1 MANQYSY
8 FTPEFMQDKK
18 LSDLKTNKEFL
29 QDGITFLK
37 SGRKGYTD
45 EDIKGMSAD
54 DVVSEVLEHFRY
66 QTTNEVTVAKD
77 IYFMNDDSVDVK
89 QRESFGRLMFA
100 FDNAKGEGLFDR
112 GGEKIGD
119 YFMGTVSAPST
130 YASAVAGVGSA
141 GTGAA
146 AIQATKAGSLAA
158 LRTAG
163 KKIIKRSLV
172 AGMADGAVG
181 AAFEYGNQKIRE
193 SAAEDMDM
201 DYEVD
206 KGAVALSGALG
217 FAVGAGT
224 YGAGAAL
231 QHRGA
236 KKLAETIDQ
245 GRVAN
250 ADRVKEAAAIAS
262 QKVKDA
268 VKDPAKKAKMEAATK
283 TVLQAIDPN
292 LVREGNLV
300 KRYLLS
306 NDLPEGVTGG
316 LSQETIQRLS
326 AASYELAERIGADIS
341 KPNVRITEVLAENI
355 GKNKEAFLDVAKEYG
370 LTPRQ
375 LSAAYAA
382 EVSQAAKIL
391 ATQSAISK
399 TAKRSQLE
407 ALSKKVDDLFEA
419 GMAPAKAED
428 LTEIAK
434 ATKDTQSVIWKNF
447 KDVEN
452 ARRMFMTSQPATTMR
467 NNIFSVAMT
476 GIDIVDQLNQ
486 SVLNTVTKGRK
497 SGGATFRGS
506 LDNLKY
512 LTKDNYVAD
521 ALVTMLQSEAPEKF
535 QKVFFDAALVE
546 SHVVKDSLLS
556 KAGAAANTL
565 NTMSDFLVKRAII
578 AGNIDRQLKEK
589 AVNLLGDNH
598 DTIKTIYKDSLKVDG
613 GLNNKGF
620 IDSLTSKYGKEKA
633 ESFISTLKGTDFLGF
648 DVNHMFR
655 KGTVSQLPDDVLND
669 ALDESLAFTFQRR
682 FGGKDASGMNR
693 AAADTIKF
701 IHNYGL
707 TTVIPFP
714 RYLASQAKF
723 ISDYTGLTI
732 LRRGITDATTEE
744 SAKAMTGA
752 LMFGGLYMTQKENIA
767 KGLEWFEIEGEDG
780 KPYDGQSAFGPMAA
794 HVYLANLLARVTEG
808 QPVKPTA
815 EISKDLT
822 KILGGTE
829 FRPGTGFIDN
839 AVRGFEAGSWEP
851 FLNQVGDYFG
861 SFTYPAA
868 VVKDFYGQFNPL
880 SSYLPET
887 RDASVSTVELFG
899 YDIPM
904 SSIQR
909 VTRHLPDFDSDKIS
923 KQLEDSLGISIA
935 PDTLAKFLEFANTS
949 TRTYYQTQYT
959 KFADGTNMRQD
970 AIRFDIFGDGPIKMQ
985 DPMLKQITGFVGRP
999 RKNALQREMSRLQID
1014 PFKLYNPYREQN
1026 QALELFT
1033 QQKLQG
1039 NLAAFAEVFMQSPN
1053 YTSAAN
1059 DADKRTRLGEFLK
1072 GQIRAARDD
1081 AKDTL
1086 ERMATMPEATRDYES
1101 YIRGEFNAM
1110 SKQQSTNAELAWE
1123 QIGGKYGYEGMNI
1136 NEVFDAVDSSTD
1148 LEPKE
1153 KEIYKTN
1160 IRKLYI
1166 DLGKNYGSFV
1176 RDITQ

>member
-1 MANQYSY
+1 MADQYSY

-18 LSDLKTNKEFL
+18 LSDLRTNKQFL
-29 QDGITFLK
+29 QDGVNFLK

-66 QTTNEVTVAKD
+66 QSTNEVTVAKD
-77 IYFMNDDSVDVK
+77 IYFMNDDSVDIK

-100 FDNAKGEGLFDR
+100 FDNAKGEGLWDR

-119 YFMGTVSAPST
+119 YLGGVFTAPST

-141 GTGAA
+141 GTGTA
-146 AIQATKAGSLAA
+146 AIQASKAASLAA

-181 AAFEYGNQKIRE
+181 AAFEYGNQKVRE
-193 SAAEDMDM
+193 SAAEDLDM
-201 DYEVD
+201 KYEVD

-250 ADRVKEAAAIAS
+250 ADRVKEAAAIAA
-262 QKVKDA
+262 QKVRDA
-268 VKDPAKKAKMEAATK
+268 AKDPAKKAKMEAATK

-341 KPNVRITEVLAENI
+341 KPDVRITEVLAENI
-355 GKNKEAFLDVAKEYG
+355 GKNKEIFTDVAKQYG

-399 TAKRSQLE
+399 TARRSQLE

-447 KDVEN
+447 KEIEN

-486 SVLNTVTKGRK
+486 SVLDTITRGRK

-512 LTKDNYVAD
+512 LTRDNYVAD

-565 NTMSDFLVKRAII
+565 NTMSDFVVKRAII
-578 AGNIDRQLKEK
+578 AGNIDRKLKQMGNEE
-589 AVNLLGDNH
+589 LG
-598 DTIKTIYKDSLKVDG
+598 
-613 GLNNKGF
+613 
-620 IDSLTSKYGKEKA
+620 TSVMDM
-633 ESFISTLKGTDFLGF
+633 L
-648 DVNHMFR
+648 R

-669 ALDESLAFTFQRR
+669 AIDESLAFTFQRR

-732 LRRGITDATTEE
+732 LRRGITGATTEE

-767 KGLEWFEIEGEDG
+767 KGLEWFEIEGDDG
-780 KPYDGQSAFGPMAA
+780 KTYDGQSAFGPMAA
-794 HVYLANLLARVTEG
+794 HVYLANLFARVTEG

-868 VVKDFYGQFNPL
+868 VVKDFYGQFDPR

-887 RDASVSTVELFG
+887 RDASVSTVEMFG
-899 YDIPM
+899 YDIPV

-935 PDTLAKFLEFANTS
+935 PDTLAKFLEFANSS

-959 KFADGTNMRQD
+959 KDADGNNMRQD

-985 DPMLKQITGFVGRP
+985 DPIVKQITGFVGRP
-999 RKNALQREMSRLQID
+999 PKNALQREMSRLQID

-1033 QQKLQG
+1033 QQKLKG
-1039 NLAAFAEVFMQSPN
+1039 NLAAYAEMFMQSPN

-1086 ERMATMPEATRDYES
+1086 ERMATMPEAARDYES

-1123 QIGGKYGYEGMNI
+1123 QIGGKYGYAGMNI

>member
-1 MANQYSY
+1 MADQYSY

-18 LSDLKTNKEFL
+18 LSDLRTNKQFL
-29 QDGITFLK
+29 QDGVNFLK

-66 QTTNEVTVAKD
+66 QTTNELTVAKD

-119 YFMGTVSAPST
+119 YLGGVFTAPST

-141 GTGAA
+141 GTGTA
-146 AIQATKAGSLAA
+146 AIQASKAASLAA

-181 AAFEYGNQKIRE
+181 AAFEYGNQKVRE
-193 SAAEDMDM
+193 SAAEDLDM
-201 DYEVD
+201 KYEVD

-250 ADRVKEAAAIAS
+250 ADRVKEAAAIAK
-262 QKVKDA
+262 QKVRDA
-268 VKDPAKKAKMEAATK
+268 AKDPAKKAKMEAATK

-355 GKNKEAFLDVAKEYG
+355 GKNKEVFTDVAKEYG

-382 EVSQAAKIL
+382 EVSQAARIL

-399 TAKRSQLE
+399 TARRSQLE

-447 KDVEN
+447 KEIEN

-486 SVLNTVTKGRK
+486 SVLDTITKGRK

-565 NTMSDFLVKRAII
+565 NTMSDFVVKRAII
-578 AGNIDRQLKEK
+578 AGNIDRKLKQMGNEE
-589 AVNLLGDNH
+589 LG
-598 DTIKTIYKDSLKVDG
+598 
-613 GLNNKGF
+613 
-620 IDSLTSKYGKEKA
+620 TSVMDM
-633 ESFISTLKGTDFLGF
+633 L
-648 DVNHMFR
+648 R

-669 ALDESLAFTFQRR
+669 AIDESLAFTFQRR

-707 TTVIPFP
+707 TTIIPFP

-732 LRRGITDATTEE
+732 LRRGITGATTEE

-767 KGLEWFEIEGEDG
+767 KGLEWFEVEGEDG

-923 KQLEDSLGISIA
+923 KQLEDSLGITVA

-1039 NLAAFAEVFMQSPN
+1039 NLAAYAEMFMQSPN

-1086 ERMATMPEATRDYES
+1086 ERMSTMPEAARDYES

>member
-66 QTTNEVTVAKD
+66 QITNEMTVAKD

-119 YFMGTVSAPST
+119 YLGGTLSAPST

-163 KKIIKRSLV
+163 KKIIKRSLM

-181 AAFEYGNQKIRE
+181 AAFEYGNQKVRE
-193 SAAEDMDM
+193 SAAEDLDM
-201 DYEVD
+201 KYEVD

-250 ADRVKEAAAIAS
+250 ADRVKEAAAIAA
-262 QKVKDA
+262 QKVRDA
-268 VKDPAKKAKMEAATK
+268 AKDPAKKAKMEAATK

-375 LSAAYAA
+375 LSSAYAA

-399 TAKRSQLE
+399 TARRSQLE

-434 ATKDTQSVIWKNF
+434 ATKDTQSVIWKTF

-512 LTKDNYVAD
+512 LTRDNYVAD

-565 NTMSDFLVKRAII
+565 NTMSDFVVKRAII
-578 AGNIDRQLKEK
+578 AGNIDRKLKQMGNEE
-589 AVNLLGDNH
+589 LG
-598 DTIKTIYKDSLKVDG
+598 
-613 GLNNKGF
+613 
-620 IDSLTSKYGKEKA
+620 TSVMDM
-633 ESFISTLKGTDFLGF
+633 L
-648 DVNHMFR
+648 R

-701 IHNYGL
+701 IHNYGF
-707 TTVIPFP
+707 TTIIPFP

-732 LRRGITDATTEE
+732 LRRGITGATTEE

-767 KGLEWFEIEGEDG
+767 KGLEWFEIEGDDG
-780 KPYDGQSAFGPMAA
+780 KTYDGQSAFGPMAA
-794 HVYLANLLARVTEG
+794 HVYLANLFARVTEG

-868 VVKDFYGQFNPL
+868 VVKDFYGQFDPR

-887 RDASVSTVELFG
+887 RDASVSTVEMFG
-899 YDIPM
+899 YDIPV

-935 PDTLAKFLEFANTS
+935 SDTLAKFLEFANSS

-959 KFADGTNMRQD
+959 KDADGNNMRQD

-985 DPMLKQITGFVGRP
+985 DPIVKQITGFVGRP
-999 RKNALQREMSRLQID
+999 PKNALQREMSRLQID

-1123 QIGGKYGYEGMNI
+1123 QIGGKYGYAGMNI
-1136 NEVFDAVDSSTD
+1136 NEVFDEVDSSTD

>member
-1 MANQYSY
+1 MADQYSY

-18 LSDLKTNKEFL
+18 LSDLRTNKQFL
-29 QDGITFLK
+29 QDGVNFLK

-66 QTTNEVTVAKD
+66 QSTNEVTVAKD
-77 IYFMNDDSVDVK
+77 IYFMNDDSVDIK

-100 FDNAKGEGLFDR
+100 FDNAKGEGLWDR

-119 YFMGTVSAPST
+119 YLGGVFTAPST

-146 AIQATKAGSLAA
+146 AIQASKAASLAA

-181 AAFEYGNQKIRE
+181 AAFEYGNQKVRE
-193 SAAEDMDM
+193 SAAEDLDM

-250 ADRVKEAAAIAS
+250 ADRVKEAAAIAA
-262 QKVKDA
+262 QKVRDA
-268 VKDPAKKAKMEAATK
+268 AKDPAKKAKMEAATK
-283 TVLQAIDPN
+283 TVLQAIDPS
-292 LVREGNLV
+292 LVSEGNLV

-341 KPNVRITEVLAENI
+341 KPDVRITEVLAENI
-355 GKNKEAFLDVAKEYG
+355 GKNKEIFTDVAKQYG

-399 TAKRSQLE
+399 TARRSQLE

-428 LTEIAK
+428 LQVIADANRK
-434 ATKDTQSVIWKNF
+434 AVPLAWKNF
-447 KDVEN
+447 KEIEN

-486 SVLNTVTKGRK
+486 SVLNTITKGRK
-497 SGGATFRGS
+497 EGRATLRGS

-512 LTKDNYVAD
+512 LTRDNYVAD

-565 NTMSDFLVKRAII
+565 NTMSDFVVKRAII
-578 AGNIDRQLKEK
+578 AGNIDRQLKQMGNEE
-589 AVNLLGDNH
+589 LG
-598 DTIKTIYKDSLKVDG
+598 
-613 GLNNKGF
+613 
-620 IDSLTSKYGKEKA
+620 TSVMDM
-633 ESFISTLKGTDFLGF
+633 L
-648 DVNHMFR
+648 R
-655 KGTVSQLPDDVLND
+655 KGTVTQLPDDVLNN
-669 ALDESLAFTFQRR
+669 AIDESLAFTFQRR

-693 AAADTIKF
+693 AAAETIQF
-701 IHNYGL
+701 IHNYGF
-707 TTVIPFP
+707 TTIIPFP

-723 ISDYTGLTI
+723 VSDYTGLT
-732 LRRGITDATTEE
+732 LARRISVGQAPVTDEVAR
-744 SAKAMTGA
+744 AMTGGMMA
-752 LMFGGLYMTQKENIA
+752 YGIWNVRKEYAA
-767 KGLEWFEIEGEDG
+767 KGYEWGEVEGDDG
-780 KPYDGQSAFGPMAA
+780 KPYDGQSAFGPLAPVVYAMD
-794 HVYLANLLARVTEG
+794 YLARYTEG
-808 QPVKPTA
+808 LPMKEEGTFLRELAV
-815 EISKDLT
+815 IMGS
-822 KILGGTE
+822 TE
-829 FRPGTGFIDN
+829 FRPGTGIMDAIDK
-839 AVRGFEAGSWEP
+839 AVKADSIEP
-851 FLNQVGDYFG
+851 LIEEVGNYAS

-868 VVKDFYGQFNPL
+868 VVKDFYGQFDPR

-887 RDASVSTVELFG
+887 RDASISTFDLYG
-899 YDIPM
+899 YDFNM
-904 SSIQR
+904 SLYQR
-909 VTRHLPDFDSDKIS
+909 ITRHLPDFDSAKIS
-923 KQLEDSLGISIA
+923 NQLEESLGISIA
-935 PDTLAKFLEFANTS
+935 PDTLAKTLEFANTS

-959 KFADGTNMRQD
+959 KDADGNNMRQD

-985 DPMLKQITGFVGRP
+985 DPIVKQITGFVGRP
-999 RKNALQREMSRLQID
+999 PKNALQREMSRLQID

-1033 QQKLQG
+1033 QQKMQG
-1039 NLAAFAEVFMQSPN
+1039 NLAARVEKLMEQDQYKNATDEQKRVLLVGKEGVIPRLITMYRKDAE
-1053 YTSAAN
+1053 N
-1059 DADKRTRLGEFLK
+1059 DLK
-1072 GQIRAARDD
+1072 KMAR
-1081 AKDTL
+1081 
-1086 ERMATMPEATRDYES
+1086 MPEAQQDYMS
-1101 YIRGEFNAM
+1101 YIRGEFNALGGK
-1110 SKQQSTNAELAWE
+1110 SKQQADVMWE
-1123 QIGGKYGYEGMNI
+1123 IAAPKYGYEGMSI
-1136 NEVFDAVDSSTD
+1136 KEALDSVDTNTD
-1148 LEPKE
+1148 FTTEE
-1153 KEIYKTN
+1153 KDIYKTN
-1160 IRKLYI
+1160 LRKRYI
-1166 DLGKNYGSFV
+1166 DLSK
-1176 RDITQ
+1176 

>member
-66 QTTNEVTVAKD
+66 QSTNEVTVAKD
-77 IYFMNDDSVDVK
+77 IYFMNDDSVDIK

-119 YFMGTVSAPST
+119 YLGGTLSAPST
-130 YASAVAGVGSA
+130 YASAVAGIGSA

-163 KKIIKRSLV
+163 KKIIKRSLM

-181 AAFEYGNQKIRE
+181 AAFEYGNQKVRE
-193 SAAEDMDM
+193 SAAEDLDM
-201 DYEVD
+201 KYEVD

-250 ADRVKEAAAIAS
+250 ADRVKEAAAIAA
-262 QKVKDA
+262 QKVRDA
-268 VKDPAKKAKMEAATK
+268 AKDPAKKAKMEAATK

-355 GKNKEAFLDVAKEYG
+355 GKNKEVFTDVAKQYG

-399 TAKRSQLE
+399 TARRSQLE

-434 ATKDTQSVIWKNF
+434 ATKNTQSVIWKSF
-447 KDVEN
+447 KDLEN

-497 SGGATFRGS
+497 SGSATFRGS

-512 LTKDNYVAD
+512 LTRDNYVAD
-521 ALVTMLQSEAPEKF
+521 ALVTMLQSESPEKF

-565 NTMSDFLVKRAII
+565 NTMSDFVVKRAII
-578 AGNIDRQLKEK
+578 AGNIDRKLKQMGNEE
-589 AVNLLGDNH
+589 LG
-598 DTIKTIYKDSLKVDG
+598 
-613 GLNNKGF
+613 
-620 IDSLTSKYGKEKA
+620 TSVMDM
-633 ESFISTLKGTDFLGF
+633 L
-648 DVNHMFR
+648 R

-707 TTVIPFP
+707 TTIIPFP

-732 LRRGITDATTEE
+732 LRRGITGATTEE

-767 KGLEWFEIEGEDG
+767 KGLEWFEIEGDDG
-780 KPYDGQSAFGPMAA
+780 KTYDGQSAFGPMAA
-794 HVYLANLLARVTEG
+794 QVYLANLFARVTEG

-868 VVKDFYGQFNPL
+868 VVKDFYGQFDPR

-887 RDASVSTVELFG
+887 RDASVSTVEMFG
-899 YDIPM
+899 YDIPV

-935 PDTLAKFLEFANTS
+935 PDTLAKFLEFANSS

-959 KFADGTNMRQD
+959 KDADGNNMRQD

-985 DPMLKQITGFVGRP
+985 DPIVKQITGFVGRP
-999 RKNALQREMSRLQID
+999 PKNALQREMSRLQID

-1039 NLAAFAEVFMQSPN
+1039 NLAAFAEVFMQSSN

-1086 ERMATMPEATRDYES
+1086 ERMATMPEASRDYES

-1123 QIGGKYGYEGMNI
+1123 QIGGKYGYAGMNI
-1136 NEVFDAVDSSTD
+1136 NEVFDEVDSSTD

>member
-77 IYFMNDDSVDVK
+77 IYFMNDDSVDIK

-119 YFMGTVSAPST
+119 YLGGTLSAPST
-130 YASAVAGVGSA
+130 YASAVAGIGSA

-163 KKIIKRSLV
+163 KKIIKRSLM
-172 AGMADGAVG
+172 AGMADGAIG
-181 AAFEYGNQKIRE
+181 AAFEYGNQKVRE
-193 SAAEDMDM
+193 SAAEDLDM
-201 DYEVD
+201 KYEVD

-236 KKLAETIDQ
+236 KKLAETIDK

-250 ADRVKEAAAIAS
+250 ADRVKEAAAIAA
-262 QKVKDA
+262 QKVRDA
-268 VKDPAKKAKMEAATK
+268 AKDPAKKAKMEAATK

-355 GKNKEAFLDVAKEYG
+355 GKNKEVFTDVAKQYG

-399 TAKRSQLE
+399 TARRSQLE

-447 KDVEN
+447 KEIEN

-512 LTKDNYVAD
+512 LTRDNYVAD
-521 ALVTMLQSEAPEKF
+521 ALVTILQSQAPEKF

-565 NTMSDFLVKRAII
+565 NTMSDFVVKRAII
-578 AGNIDRQLKEK
+578 TGNIDRKLKQMGNEE
-589 AVNLLGDNH
+589 LG
-598 DTIKTIYKDSLKVDG
+598 
-613 GLNNKGF
+613 
-620 IDSLTSKYGKEKA
+620 TSVMDM
-633 ESFISTLKGTDFLGF
+633 L
-648 DVNHMFR
+648 R
-655 KGTVSQLPDDVLND
+655 KGTVSQLPDDVLNN

-707 TTVIPFP
+707 TTIIPFP

-732 LRRGITDATTEE
+732 LRRGITGATTEE

-767 KGLEWFEIEGEDG
+767 KGLEWFEIEGDDG
-780 KPYDGQSAFGPMAA
+780 KTYDGQSAFGPMAA

-868 VVKDFYGQFNPL
+868 VVKDFYGQFDPR

-887 RDASVSTVELFG
+887 RDASVSTVEMFG
-899 YDIPM
+899 YDIPV

-935 PDTLAKFLEFANTS
+935 PDTLANFLEFANSS

-959 KFADGTNMRQD
+959 KDADGNNMRQD

-985 DPMLKQITGFVGRP
+985 DPIVKQITGFVGRP
-999 RKNALQREMSRLQID
+999 PKNALQREMSRLQID

-1039 NLAAFAEVFMQSPN
+1039 NLAAFAEAFMQSPN
-1053 YTSAAN
+1053 YTSATN

-1086 ERMATMPEATRDYES
+1086 ERMATMPEASRDYES

-1123 QIGGKYGYEGMNI
+1123 QIGGKYGYAGMNI

>member
-1 MANQYSY
+1 MADQYSY

-18 LSDLKTNKEFL
+18 LSDLRTNKQFL
-29 QDGITFLK
+29 QDGINFLK

-77 IYFMNDDSVDVK
+77 IYFMNDDTVDVK

-112 GGEKIGD
+112 GAEKIGD
-119 YFMGTVSAPST
+119 YLFGTLSAPST

-163 KKIIKRSLV
+163 KHILKRSLV

-181 AAFEYGNQKIRE
+181 AAFEYGNQKVRE
-193 SAAEDMDM
+193 SAAEDLDM
-201 DYEVD
+201 KYEVD

-250 ADRVKEAAAIAS
+250 ADRVKEAAAIAK
-262 QKVKDA
+262 QKVRDA
-268 VKDPAKKAKMEAATK
+268 AKDPAKKAKMEAATK

-355 GKNKEAFLDVAKEYG
+355 GKNKEVFTDVAKQYG

-382 EVSQAAKIL
+382 EVSQAARIL

-399 TAKRSQLE
+399 TARRSQLE

-447 KDVEN
+447 KEIEN

-476 GIDIVDQLNQ
+476 GIDFVDQLNQ
-486 SVLNTVTKGRK
+486 SVLDTITRGRK

-565 NTMSDFLVKRAII
+565 NTMSDFVVKRAII
-578 AGNIDRQLKEK
+578 AGNIDRQLKQMGNEE
-589 AVNLLGDNH
+589 LG
-598 DTIKTIYKDSLKVDG
+598 
-613 GLNNKGF
+613 
-620 IDSLTSKYGKEKA
+620 TSVMDM
-633 ESFISTLKGTDFLGF
+633 L
-648 DVNHMFR
+648 R

-669 ALDESLAFTFQRR
+669 AIDESLAFTFQRR

-701 IHNYGL
+701 IHNYGF
-707 TTVIPFP
+707 TTIIPFP

-732 LRRGITDATTEE
+732 LRRGITGATTEE

-767 KGLEWFEIEGEDG
+767 KGLEWFEIEGDDG
-780 KPYDGQSAFGPMAA
+780 KTYDGQSAFGPMAA
-794 HVYLANLLARVTEG
+794 HVYLANLFARVTEG

-868 VVKDFYGQFNPL
+868 VVKDFYGQFDPR

-887 RDASVSTVELFG
+887 RDASVSTVEMFG
-899 YDIPM
+899 YDIPV

-935 PDTLAKFLEFANTS
+935 PDTLANFLEFANTS

-959 KFADGTNMRQD
+959 KDADGNNMRQD

-985 DPMLKQITGFVGRP
+985 DPIVKQITGFVGRP
-999 RKNALQREMSRLQID
+999 PKNALQREMSRLQID

-1039 NLAAFAEVFMQSPN
+1039 NLAAYAEMFMQSPN

-1086 ERMATMPEATRDYES
+1086 ERMATMPEAARDYES

-1123 QIGGKYGYEGMNI
+1123 QIGGKYGYAGMNI

>member
-1 MANQYSY
+1 MADQYSY

-18 LSDLKTNKEFL
+18 LSDLRTNKQFL
-29 QDGITFLK
+29 QDGVNFLK

-66 QTTNEVTVAKD
+66 QTTNELTVAKD
-77 IYFMNDDSVDVK
+77 IYFMNDDSVDIK

-100 FDNAKGEGLFDR
+100 FDNAKGEGLWDR

-119 YFMGTVSAPST
+119 YLGGVFTAPST

-141 GTGAA
+141 GTGTA
-146 AIQATKAGSLAA
+146 AIQASKAASLAA

-181 AAFEYGNQKIRE
+181 AAFEYGNQKVRE
-193 SAAEDMDM
+193 SAAEDLDM
-201 DYEVD
+201 KYEVD

-250 ADRVKEAAAIAS
+250 ADRVKEAAAIAK
-262 QKVKDA
+262 QKVRDA
-268 VKDPAKKAKMEAATK
+268 AKDPAKKAKMEAATK

-355 GKNKEAFLDVAKEYG
+355 GKNKEVFTDVAKEYG

-382 EVSQAAKIL
+382 EVSQAARIL

-399 TAKRSQLE
+399 TARRSQLE

-447 KDVEN
+447 KEIEN

-486 SVLNTVTKGRK
+486 SVLDTITKGRK

-565 NTMSDFLVKRAII
+565 NTMSDFVVKRAII
-578 AGNIDRQLKEK
+578 TGNIDRQLKQMGNEE
-589 AVNLLGDNH
+589 LG
-598 DTIKTIYKDSLKVDG
+598 
-613 GLNNKGF
+613 
-620 IDSLTSKYGKEKA
+620 TSVMDM
-633 ESFISTLKGTDFLGF
+633 L
-648 DVNHMFR
+648 R

-669 ALDESLAFTFQRR
+669 AIDESLAFTFQRR

-732 LRRGITDATTEE
+732 LRRGITGATTEE

-767 KGLEWFEIEGEDG
+767 KGLEWFEVEGEDG

-923 KQLEDSLGISIA
+923 KQLEDSLGITVA

-1014 PFKLYNPYREQN
+1014 PFKLYNPYREKN

-1039 NLAAFAEVFMQSPN
+1039 NLAAYAEMFMQSPN

-1086 ERMATMPEATRDYES
+1086 ERMSTMPEAAHDYES

-1110 SKQQSTNAELAWE
+1110 SKQQSTNAELAWQ
-1123 QIGGKYGYEGMNI
+1123 QIGGKYGYEGMDI

>member
-77 IYFMNDDSVDVK
+77 IYFMNDDSVDIK

-119 YFMGTVSAPST
+119 YLGGTLSAPST
-130 YASAVAGVGSA
+130 YASAVAGIGSA

-163 KKIIKRSLV
+163 KKIIKRSLM
-172 AGMADGAVG
+172 AGMADGAIG
-181 AAFEYGNQKIRE
+181 AAFEYGNQKVRE
-193 SAAEDMDM
+193 SAAEDLDM
-201 DYEVD
+201 KYEVD

-236 KKLAETIDQ
+236 KKLAETIDK

-250 ADRVKEAAAIAS
+250 ADRVKEAAAIAA
-262 QKVKDA
+262 QKVRDA
-268 VKDPAKKAKMEAATK
+268 AKDPAKKAKMEAATK

-355 GKNKEAFLDVAKEYG
+355 GKNKEVFTDVAKQYG

-399 TAKRSQLE
+399 TARRSQLE

-447 KDVEN
+447 KEIEN

-512 LTKDNYVAD
+512 LTRDNYVAD
-521 ALVTMLQSEAPEKF
+521 ALVTILQSQAPEKF

-565 NTMSDFLVKRAII
+565 NTMSDFVVKRAII
-578 AGNIDRQLKEK
+578 TGNIDRKLKQMGNEE
-589 AVNLLGDNH
+589 LG
-598 DTIKTIYKDSLKVDG
+598 
-613 GLNNKGF
+613 
-620 IDSLTSKYGKEKA
+620 TSVMDM
-633 ESFISTLKGTDFLGF
+633 L
-648 DVNHMFR
+648 R
-655 KGTVSQLPDDVLND
+655 KGTVSQLPDDVLNN

-707 TTVIPFP
+707 TTIIPFP

-732 LRRGITDATTEE
+732 LRRGITGATTEE

-767 KGLEWFEIEGEDG
+767 KGLEWFEIEGDDG
-780 KPYDGQSAFGPMAA
+780 KTYDGQSAFGPMAA

-868 VVKDFYGQFNPL
+868 VVKDFYGQFDPR

-887 RDASVSTVELFG
+887 RDASVSTVEMFG
-899 YDIPM
+899 YDIPV

-935 PDTLAKFLEFANTS
+935 PDTLANFLEFANSS

-959 KFADGTNMRQD
+959 KDADGNNMRQD

-985 DPMLKQITGFVGRP
+985 DPIVKQITGFVGRP
-999 RKNALQREMSRLQID
+999 PKNALQREMSRLQID

-1039 NLAAFAEVFMQSPN
+1039 NLAAFAEAFMQSPN
-1053 YTSAAN
+1053 YTSATN

-1086 ERMATMPEATRDYES
+1086 ERMATMPEASRDYES

-1123 QIGGKYGYEGMNI
+1123 QIGGKYGYAGMNI
-1136 NEVFDAVDSSTD
+1136 NEVFDEVDSSTD

>member
-77 IYFMNDDSVDVK
+77 IYFMNDDSVDIK

-119 YFMGTVSAPST
+119 YLGGTLSAPST
-130 YASAVAGVGSA
+130 YASAVAGIGSA

-163 KKIIKRSLV
+163 KKIIKRSLM
-172 AGMADGAVG
+172 AGMADGAIG
-181 AAFEYGNQKIRE
+181 AAFEYGNQKVRE
-193 SAAEDMDM
+193 SAAEDLDM
-201 DYEVD
+201 KYEVD

-236 KKLAETIDQ
+236 KKLAETIDK

-250 ADRVKEAAAIAS
+250 ADRVKEAAAIAA
-262 QKVKDA
+262 QKVRDA
-268 VKDPAKKAKMEAATK
+268 AKDPAKKAKMEAATK

-355 GKNKEAFLDVAKEYG
+355 GKNKEVFTDVAKQYG

-399 TAKRSQLE
+399 TARRSQLE

-447 KDVEN
+447 KEIEN

-497 SGGATFRGS
+497 SGMATFNGS

-512 LTKDNYVAD
+512 LTRDNYVAD

-546 SHVVKDSLLS
+546 SHVVKDSVLS
-556 KAGAAANTL
+556 KLGAAANTL
-565 NTMSDFLVKRAII
+565 NTMSDFVVKRAII
-578 AGNIDRQLKEK
+578 AGNIDRKLKQMGNEE
-589 AVNLLGDNH
+589 LG
-598 DTIKTIYKDSLKVDG
+598 
-613 GLNNKGF
+613 
-620 IDSLTSKYGKEKA
+620 TSVMDM
-633 ESFISTLKGTDFLGF
+633 L
-648 DVNHMFR
+648 R

-707 TTVIPFP
+707 TTIIPFP

-732 LRRGITDATTEE
+732 LRRGITGATTEE

-767 KGLEWFEIEGEDG
+767 KGLEWFEIEGDDG
-780 KPYDGQSAFGPMAA
+780 KTYDGQSAFGPMAA

-868 VVKDFYGQFNPL
+868 VVKDFYGQFDPR

-887 RDASVSTVELFG
+887 RDASVSTVEMFG
-899 YDIPM
+899 YDIPV

-935 PDTLAKFLEFANTS
+935 PDTLANFLEFANSS

-959 KFADGTNMRQD
+959 KDADGNNMRQD

-985 DPMLKQITGFVGRP
+985 DPIVKQITGFVGRP
-999 RKNALQREMSRLQID
+999 PKNALQREMSRLQID

-1039 NLAAFAEVFMQSPN
+1039 NLAAFAEVFMQSSN

-1086 ERMATMPEATRDYES
+1086 ERMATMPEASRDYES

-1123 QIGGKYGYEGMNI
+1123 QIGGKYGYAGMNI
-1136 NEVFDAVDSSTD
+1136 NEVFDEVDSSTD

>member
-1 MANQYSY
+1 M
-8 FTPEFMQDKK
+8 
-18 LSDLKTNKEFL
+18 
-29 QDGITFLK
+29 
-37 SGRKGYTD
+37 
-45 EDIKGMSAD
+45 
-54 DVVSEVLEHFRY
+54 
-66 QTTNEVTVAKD
+66 
-77 IYFMNDDSVDVK
+77 
-89 QRESFGRLMFA
+89 
-100 FDNAKGEGLFDR
+100 
-112 GGEKIGD
+112 
-119 YFMGTVSAPST
+119 
-130 YASAVAGVGSA
+130 
-141 GTGAA
+141 
-146 AIQATKAGSLAA
+146 
-158 LRTAG
+158 
-163 KKIIKRSLV
+163 

-181 AAFEYGNQKIRE
+181 AAFEYGNQKVRE
-193 SAAEDMDM
+193 SAAEDLDM
-201 DYEVD
+201 KYEVD

-250 ADRVKEAAAIAS
+250 ADRVKEAAAIAA
-262 QKVKDA
+262 QKVRDA
-268 VKDPAKKAKMEAATK
+268 AKDPAKKAKLEAATK

-316 LSQETIQRLS
+316 FSQETIQRLS

-355 GKNKEAFLDVAKEYG
+355 GKNKEVFTDVAKEYG

-399 TAKRSQLE
+399 SARRSQLE

-434 ATKDTQSVIWKNF
+434 ATKNTQSVIWKSF
-447 KDVEN
+447 KDLEN

-512 LTKDNYVAD
+512 LTRDNYVAD

-546 SHVVKDSLLS
+546 SHVVKDSVLS
-556 KAGAAANTL
+556 KVGAAANTL
-565 NTMSDFLVKRAII
+565 NTMSDFVVKRAII
-578 AGNIDRQLKEK
+578 AGNIDRKLKQMGNEE
-589 AVNLLGDNH
+589 LG
-598 DTIKTIYKDSLKVDG
+598 
-613 GLNNKGF
+613 
-620 IDSLTSKYGKEKA
+620 TSVMDM
-633 ESFISTLKGTDFLGF
+633 L
-648 DVNHMFR
+648 R
-655 KGTVSQLPDDVLND
+655 KGTVSQLPDDILND

-682 FGGKDASGMNR
+682 FGGKDASGMNK
-693 AAADTIKF
+693 AAADTIKY

-707 TTVIPFP
+707 TTIIPFP

-732 LRRGITDATTEE
+732 LRRGITGATTEE
-744 SAKAMTGA
+744 SAKFMTGA
-752 LMFGGLYMTQKENIA
+752 LVFGGLYMTQKENVA
-767 KGLEWFEIEGEDG
+767 KGLEWFEIEGDDG
-780 KPYDGQSAFGPMAA
+780 KTYDGQSAFGPLAA
-794 HVYLANLLARVTEG
+794 QVYIANLFARVTEG
-808 QPVKPTA
+808 QPIKSGT
-815 EISKDLT
+815 EIGKDLT

-839 AVRGFEAGSWEP
+839 ALRAAESGNIEP
-851 FLNQVGDYFG
+851 VLNQAFDYLG

-868 VVKDFYGQFNPL
+868 VVKDFYGQFDPR

-887 RDASVSTVELFG
+887 RDASVSIVELFG

-904 SSIQR
+904 SAIQR
-909 VTRHLPDFDSDKIS
+909 FTRHLPDFDSDKIS

-935 PDTLAKFLEFANTS
+935 PDTLAKFLEFANSS

-959 KFADGTNMRQD
+959 KDADGNNMRQD

-985 DPMLKQITGFVGRP
+985 DPIVKQITGFVGRP
-999 RKNALQREMSRLQID
+999 PKNALQREMSRLQID
-1014 PFKLYNPYREQN
+1014 PFKLYNPYREKN

-1033 QQKLQG
+1033 QQKMQG

-1053 YTSAAN
+1053 YTSASN
-1059 DADKRTRLGEFLK
+1059 DADKRTRLTEFLK
-1072 GQIRAARDD
+1072 GQIRTARED

-1086 ERMATMPEATRDYES
+1086 VRMATIPEASRDYES

-1123 QIGGKYGYEGMNI
+1123 QIGGKYGYAGMNI

-1176 RDITQ
+1176 KDITQ

>member
-77 IYFMNDDSVDVK
+77 IYFMNDDSVDIK

-163 KKIIKRSLV
+163 KKIIKRSLM
-172 AGMADGAVG
+172 AGMADGAIG
-181 AAFEYGNQKIRE
+181 AAFEYGNQKVRE
-193 SAAEDMDM
+193 SAAEDLDM
-201 DYEVD
+201 NYEVD

-250 ADRVKEAAAIAS
+250 ADRVKEAAAIAA
-262 QKVKDA
+262 QKVRDA
-268 VKDPAKKAKMEAATK
+268 AKDPAKKAKLEAATK
-283 TVLQAIDPN
+283 TVLQAIDEN

-316 LSQETIQRLS
+316 FSQETIQRLS
-326 AASYELAERIGADIS
+326 VASYELAERIGADIS

-355 GKNKEAFLDVAKEYG
+355 GKNKEAFIDVAKEYG

-399 TAKRSQLE
+399 TARRSQLE

-434 ATKDTQSVIWKNF
+434 ATKNTQSVIWKSF
-447 KDVEN
+447 KDLEN

-512 LTKDNYVAD
+512 LTRDNYVAD

-546 SHVVKDSLLS
+546 SHVVKDSVLS
-556 KAGAAANTL
+556 KLGAAANTL
-565 NTMSDFLVKRAII
+565 NTMSDFVVKRAII
-578 AGNIDRQLKEK
+578 AGNIDRKLKQMGNEE
-589 AVNLLGDNH
+589 LG
-598 DTIKTIYKDSLKVDG
+598 
-613 GLNNKGF
+613 
-620 IDSLTSKYGKEKA
+620 TSVMDM
-633 ESFISTLKGTDFLGF
+633 L
-648 DVNHMFR
+648 R

-669 ALDESLAFTFQRR
+669 AIDESLAFTFQRR
-682 FGGKDASGMNR
+682 FGGKDASGMNK
-693 AAADTIKF
+693 AAADTIKY

-707 TTVIPFP
+707 TTIVPFP

-723 ISDYTGLTI
+723 VSDYTGLTI
-732 LRRGITDATTEE
+732 LRRGITGATTEE
-744 SAKAMTGA
+744 SAKFMTGG
-752 LMFGGLYMTQKENIA
+752 LMFGGLYVTQKENIA
-767 KGLEWFEIEGEDG
+767 KGLEWFEIEGDDG
-780 KPYDGQSAFGPMAA
+780 KTYDGQSAFGPMAA
-794 HVYLANLLARVTEG
+794 HVYLANLFARVTEG

-861 SFTYPAA
+861 SFTYPTA
-868 VVKDFYGQFNPL
+868 VVKDFYGQFDPR

-887 RDASVSTVELFG
+887 RGATVGGDVPEGSHLYNIIDAVTPFDFPL
-899 YDIPM
+899 
-904 SSIQR
+904 SSFQR

-935 PDTLAKFLEFANTS
+935 PDTLANFLEFANSS

-959 KFADGTNMRQD
+959 KDADGNNMRQD

-985 DPMLKQITGFVGRP
+985 DPIVKQITGFVGRP
-999 RKNALQREMSRLQID
+999 PKNELQREMSRLQID

-1086 ERMATMPEATRDYES
+1086 ERMATMPEASRDYES

-1123 QIGGKYGYEGMNI
+1123 QIGGKYGYDGMNI

>member
-1 MANQYSY
+1 MADQYSY

-18 LSDLKTNKEFL
+18 LSDLRTNKQFL
-29 QDGITFLK
+29 QDGVNFLK

-66 QTTNEVTVAKD
+66 QSTNEVTVAKD
-77 IYFMNDDSVDVK
+77 IYFMNDDSVDIK

-100 FDNAKGEGLFDR
+100 FDNAKGEGLWDR

-119 YFMGTVSAPST
+119 YLGGVFTAPST

-146 AIQATKAGSLAA
+146 AIQASKAASLAA

-181 AAFEYGNQKIRE
+181 AAFEYGNQKVRE
-193 SAAEDMDM
+193 SAAEDLDM

-250 ADRVKEAAAIAS
+250 ADRVKEAAAIAA
-262 QKVKDA
+262 QKVRDA
-268 VKDPAKKAKMEAATK
+268 AKDPAKKAKMEAATK
-283 TVLQAIDPN
+283 TVLQAIDPS
-292 LVREGNLV
+292 LVSEGNLV

-341 KPNVRITEVLAENI
+341 KPDVRITEVLAENI
-355 GKNKEAFLDVAKEYG
+355 GKNKEIFTDVAKQYG

-399 TAKRSQLE
+399 TARRSQLE

-447 KDVEN
+447 KEIEN

-486 SVLNTVTKGRK
+486 SVLNTITKGRK

-512 LTKDNYVAD
+512 LTRDNYVAD

-565 NTMSDFLVKRAII
+565 NTMSDFVVKRAII
-578 AGNIDRQLKEK
+578 AGNIDRQLKQMGNEE
-589 AVNLLGDNH
+589 LG
-598 DTIKTIYKDSLKVDG
+598 
-613 GLNNKGF
+613 
-620 IDSLTSKYGKEKA
+620 TSVMDM
-633 ESFISTLKGTDFLGF
+633 L
-648 DVNHMFR
+648 R
-655 KGTVSQLPDDVLND
+655 KGTVSQLPDDVLNN
-669 ALDESLAFTFQRR
+669 AIDESLAFTFQRR

-693 AAADTIKF
+693 AAAETIQF
-701 IHNYGL
+701 IHNYGF
-707 TTVIPFP
+707 TTIIPFP

-732 LRRGITDATTEE
+732 LRRGITGATTEE

-767 KGLEWFEIEGEDG
+767 KGLEWFEIEGDDG
-780 KPYDGQSAFGPMAA
+780 KTYDGQSAFGPMAA
-794 HVYLANLLARVTEG
+794 HVYLANLFARVTEG

-868 VVKDFYGQFNPL
+868 VVKDFYGQFDPR

-887 RDASVSTVELFG
+887 RDASVSTVEMFG
-899 YDIPM
+899 YDIPV

-959 KFADGTNMRQD
+959 KDADGNNMRQD

-985 DPMLKQITGFVGRP
+985 DPIVKQITGFVGRP
-999 RKNALQREMSRLQID
+999 PKNALQREMSRLQID

-1033 QQKLQG
+1033 QQKMQG
-1039 NLAAFAEVFMQSPN
+1039 NLAMYAEMFMQSPN

-1072 GQIRAARDD
+1072 GQIRAARED

-1086 ERMATMPEATRDYES
+1086 VRMASLPEGSRDYES

-1110 SKQQSTNAELAWE
+1110 SKQQRTNAELAWS
-1123 QIGGKYGYEGMNI
+1123 QVSGNYGYEGMSI
-1136 NEVFDAVDSSTD
+1136 DQVFDLVDSRTD
-1148 LEPKE
+1148 INAKE

-1160 IRKLYI
+1160 VRERYI
-1166 DLGKNYGSFV
+1166 ELGKNYGSFV

>member
-1 MANQYSY
+1 MADQYSY

-18 LSDLKTNKEFL
+18 LSDLRTNKQFL
-29 QDGITFLK
+29 QDGVNFLK

-66 QTTNEVTVAKD
+66 QSTNELTVAKD

-119 YFMGTVSAPST
+119 YLGGVFTAPST

-146 AIQATKAGSLAA
+146 AIQASKAASLAA

-181 AAFEYGNQKIRE
+181 AAFEYGNQKVRE
-193 SAAEDMDM
+193 SAAEDLDM
-201 DYEVD
+201 KYEVD

-250 ADRVKEAAAIAS
+250 ADRVKEAAAIAK
-262 QKVKDA
+262 QKVRDA
-268 VKDPAKKAKMEAATK
+268 AKDPAKKAKMEAATK

-355 GKNKEAFLDVAKEYG
+355 GKNKEIFTDVAKQYG

-399 TAKRSQLE
+399 TARRSQLE

-447 KDVEN
+447 KEIEN

-486 SVLNTVTKGRK
+486 SVLDTITRGRK

-512 LTKDNYVAD
+512 LTRDNYVAD

-565 NTMSDFLVKRAII
+565 NTMSDFVVKRAII
-578 AGNIDRQLKEK
+578 AGNIDRKLKQMGNEE
-589 AVNLLGDNH
+589 LG
-598 DTIKTIYKDSLKVDG
+598 
-613 GLNNKGF
+613 
-620 IDSLTSKYGKEKA
+620 TSVMDM
-633 ESFISTLKGTDFLGF
+633 L
-648 DVNHMFR
+648 R

-669 ALDESLAFTFQRR
+669 AIDESLAFTFQRR

-723 ISDYTGLTI
+723 ISDYTGLTV
-732 LRRGITDATTEE
+732 LRRGITGATTEE

-767 KGLEWFEIEGEDG
+767 KGLEWFEIEGDDG
-780 KPYDGQSAFGPMAA
+780 KTYDGQSAFGPMAA
-794 HVYLANLLARVTEG
+794 HVYLANLFARVTEG

-868 VVKDFYGQFNPL
+868 VVKDFYGQFDPR

-887 RDASVSTVELFG
+887 RDASVSTVEMFG
-899 YDIPM
+899 YDIPV

-923 KQLEDSLGISIA
+923 KQLEYSLGISIA
-935 PDTLAKFLEFANTS
+935 PDTLANFLEFANTS

-959 KFADGTNMRQD
+959 KDADGNNMRQD

-985 DPMLKQITGFVGRP
+985 DPIVKQITGFVGRP
-999 RKNALQREMSRLQID
+999 PKNALQREMSRLQID

-1039 NLAAFAEVFMQSPN
+1039 NLAAYAEMFMQSPN

-1086 ERMATMPEATRDYES
+1086 ERMATMPEAARDYES

-1110 SKQQSTNAELAWE
+1110 SKQQSTNAELAWS
-1123 QIGGKYGYEGMNI
+1123 QIGGKYGYEGMDI

>member
-1 MANQYSY
+1 MADQYSY

-18 LSDLKTNKEFL
+18 LSDLKTNKAFL

-77 IYFMNDDSVDVK
+77 IYFMNDDSVDIK

-112 GGEKIGD
+112 GAEKIGD
-119 YFMGTVSAPST
+119 YLGGTLSAPST

-163 KKIIKRSLV
+163 KHIIKRSLV

-250 ADRVKEAAAIAS
+250 ADRVKEAQAIAA
-262 QKVKDA
+262 QKVRDA
-268 VKDPAKKAKMEAATK
+268 AKDPAKKAKMEAATK

-399 TAKRSQLE
+399 TARRSQLE

-434 ATKDTQSVIWKNF
+434 ATKDTQGVIWKTF

-512 LTKDNYVAD
+512 LTRDNYVAD

-546 SHVVKDSLLS
+546 SHVVKDSVLS
-556 KAGAAANTL
+556 KLGAAANTL
-565 NTMSDFLVKRAII
+565 NTMSDFVVKRAII
-578 AGNIDRQLKEK
+578 AGNIDRQLKQMGNEE
-589 AVNLLGDNH
+589 LG
-598 DTIKTIYKDSLKVDG
+598 
-613 GLNNKGF
+613 
-620 IDSLTSKYGKEKA
+620 TSVMDM
-633 ESFISTLKGTDFLGF
+633 L
-648 DVNHMFR
+648 R

-701 IHNYGL
+701 IHNYGF
-707 TTVIPFP
+707 TTLIPFP

-732 LRRGITDATTEE
+732 LRRGITGATTEE

-780 KPYDGQSAFGPMAA
+780 KTYDGQSAFGPMAA
-794 HVYLANLLARVTEG
+794 QVYLANLFARVTEG

-829 FRPGTGFIDN
+829 FRPGTGLVEN
-839 AVRGFEAGSWEP
+839 ALRGFEAGSWEP

-868 VVKDFYGQFNPL
+868 VVKDFYGQFDPR

-887 RDASVSTVELFG
+887 RDASVSTVEMFG
-899 YDIPM
+899 YDIPV

-909 VTRHLPDFDSDKIS
+909 ITRHLPDFDSDKIS

-959 KFADGTNMRQD
+959 KDADGNNMRQD

-985 DPMLKQITGFVGRP
+985 DHRFCR
-999 RKNALQREMSRLQID
+999 
-1014 PFKLYNPYREQN
+1014 
-1026 QALELFT
+1026 
-1033 QQKLQG
+1033 
-1039 NLAAFAEVFMQSPN
+1039 
-1053 YTSAAN
+1053 
-1059 DADKRTRLGEFLK
+1059 
-1072 GQIRAARDD
+1072 
-1081 AKDTL
+1081 
-1086 ERMATMPEATRDYES
+1086 
-1101 YIRGEFNAM
+1101 
-1110 SKQQSTNAELAWE
+1110 
-1123 QIGGKYGYEGMNI
+1123 
-1136 NEVFDAVDSSTD
+1136 
-1148 LEPKE
+1148 
-1153 KEIYKTN
+1153 
-1160 IRKLYI
+1160 
-1166 DLGKNYGSFV
+1166 
-1176 RDITQ
+1176 

>member
-1 MANQYSY
+1 
-8 FTPEFMQDKK
+8 
-18 LSDLKTNKEFL
+18 
-29 QDGITFLK
+29 
-37 SGRKGYTD
+37 
-45 EDIKGMSAD
+45 
-54 DVVSEVLEHFRY
+54 
-66 QTTNEVTVAKD
+66 
-77 IYFMNDDSVDVK
+77 
-89 QRESFGRLMFA
+89 
-100 FDNAKGEGLFDR
+100 
-112 GGEKIGD
+112 
-119 YFMGTVSAPST
+119 
-130 YASAVAGVGSA
+130 
-141 GTGAA
+141 
-146 AIQATKAGSLAA
+146 
-158 LRTAG
+158 
-163 KKIIKRSLV
+163 
-172 AGMADGAVG
+172 MADGAVG
-181 AAFEYGNQKIRE
+181 AAFEYGNQKVRE
-193 SAAEDMDM
+193 SAAEDLDM

-250 ADRVKEAAAIAS
+250 ADRVKEASAIAK
-262 QKVKDA
+262 QKVRDA
-268 VKDPAKKAKMEAATK
+268 AKDPAKKAKMEAATK

-355 GKNKEAFLDVAKEYG
+355 GKNKEVFTDVAKQYG

-399 TAKRSQLE
+399 TARRSQLE

-447 KDVEN
+447 KEIEN

-486 SVLNTVTKGRK
+486 SVLDTITRGRK

-512 LTKDNYVAD
+512 LTRDNYVAD

-565 NTMSDFLVKRAII
+565 NTMSDFVVKRAII
-578 AGNIDRQLKEK
+578 AGNIDRKLKQMGNEE
-589 AVNLLGDNH
+589 LG
-598 DTIKTIYKDSLKVDG
+598 
-613 GLNNKGF
+613 
-620 IDSLTSKYGKEKA
+620 TSVMDM
-633 ESFISTLKGTDFLGF
+633 L
-648 DVNHMFR
+648 R

-669 ALDESLAFTFQRR
+669 AIDESLAFTFQRR

-732 LRRGITDATTEE
+732 LRRGITGATTEE

-767 KGLEWFEIEGEDG
+767 KGLEWFEIEGDDG
-780 KPYDGQSAFGPMAA
+780 KTYDGQSAFGPMAA
-794 HVYLANLLARVTEG
+794 HVYLANLFARVTEG

-868 VVKDFYGQFNPL
+868 VVKDFYGQFDPR

-887 RDASVSTVELFG
+887 RDASVSTVEMFG
-899 YDIPM
+899 YDIPV

-923 KQLEDSLGISIA
+923 KQLEDSLGISVA

-959 KFADGTNMRQD
+959 KDADGNNMRQD

-985 DPMLKQITGFVGRP
+985 DPIVKQITGFVGRP
-999 RKNALQREMSRLQID
+999 PKNALQREMSRLQID

-1039 NLAAFAEVFMQSPN
+1039 NLAMYAEMFMQSPN

-1086 ERMATMPEATRDYES
+1086 ERMATMPEAARDYES

-1123 QIGGKYGYEGMNI
+1123 QIGGKYGYAGMNI

>member
-1 MANQYSY
+1 MADQYSY

-18 LSDLKTNKEFL
+18 LSDLRTNKQFL
-29 QDGITFLK
+29 QDGVNFLK

-66 QTTNEVTVAKD
+66 QTTNELTVAKD
-77 IYFMNDDSVDVK
+77 IYFMNDDSVDIK

-100 FDNAKGEGLFDR
+100 FDNAKGEGLWDR

-119 YFMGTVSAPST
+119 YLGGVFTAPST

-141 GTGAA
+141 GTGTA
-146 AIQATKAGSLAA
+146 AIQASKAASLAA

-181 AAFEYGNQKIRE
+181 AAFEYGNQKVRE
-193 SAAEDMDM
+193 SAAEDLDM
-201 DYEVD
+201 KYEVD

-250 ADRVKEAAAIAS
+250 ADRVKEAAAIAK
-262 QKVKDA
+262 QKVRDA
-268 VKDPAKKAKMEAATK
+268 AKDPAKKAKMEAATK

-355 GKNKEAFLDVAKEYG
+355 GKNKEVFTDVAKEYG

-382 EVSQAAKIL
+382 EVSQAARIL

-399 TAKRSQLE
+399 TARRSQLE

-447 KDVEN
+447 KEIEN

-486 SVLNTVTKGRK
+486 SVLDTITKGRK

-565 NTMSDFLVKRAII
+565 NTMSDFVVKRAII
-578 AGNIDRQLKEK
+578 TGNIDRQLKQMGNEE
-589 AVNLLGDNH
+589 LG
-598 DTIKTIYKDSLKVDG
+598 
-613 GLNNKGF
+613 
-620 IDSLTSKYGKEKA
+620 TSVMDM
-633 ESFISTLKGTDFLGF
+633 L
-648 DVNHMFR
+648 R

-669 ALDESLAFTFQRR
+669 AIDESLAFTFQRR

-732 LRRGITDATTEE
+732 LRRGITGATTEE

-767 KGLEWFEIEGEDG
+767 KGLEWFEVEGEDG

-887 RDASVSTVELFG
+887 RDASVSTVEMFG
-899 YDIPM
+899 YDIPV

-923 KQLEDSLGISIA
+923 KQLEDSLGITVA

-1014 PFKLYNPYREQN
+1014 PFKLYNPYREKN

-1039 NLAAFAEVFMQSPN
+1039 NLAAYAEMFMQSPN

-1086 ERMATMPEATRDYES
+1086 ERMSTMPEAARDYES

>member
-1 MANQYSY
+1 MADQYSY

-18 LSDLKTNKEFL
+18 LSDLRTNKQFL
-29 QDGITFLK
+29 QDGVNFLK

-66 QTTNEVTVAKD
+66 QTTNELTVAKD

-119 YFMGTVSAPST
+119 YLGGVFTAPST

-141 GTGAA
+141 GTGTA
-146 AIQATKAGSLAA
+146 AIQASKAASLAA

-181 AAFEYGNQKIRE
+181 AAFEYGNQKVRE
-193 SAAEDMDM
+193 SAAEDLDM
-201 DYEVD
+201 KYEVD

-250 ADRVKEAAAIAS
+250 ADRVKEAAAIAK
-262 QKVKDA
+262 QKVRDA
-268 VKDPAKKAKMEAATK
+268 AKDPAKKAKMEAATK

-355 GKNKEAFLDVAKEYG
+355 GKNKEVFTDVAKQYG

-382 EVSQAAKIL
+382 EVSQAARIL

-399 TAKRSQLE
+399 TARRSQLE

-447 KDVEN
+447 KEIEN

-486 SVLNTVTKGRK
+486 SVLDTITRGRK

-512 LTKDNYVAD
+512 LTRDNYVAD

-565 NTMSDFLVKRAII
+565 NTMSDFVVKRAII
-578 AGNIDRQLKEK
+578 AGNIDRKLKQMGNEE
-589 AVNLLGDNH
+589 LG
-598 DTIKTIYKDSLKVDG
+598 
-613 GLNNKGF
+613 
-620 IDSLTSKYGKEKA
+620 TSVMDM
-633 ESFISTLKGTDFLGF
+633 L
-648 DVNHMFR
+648 R

-669 ALDESLAFTFQRR
+669 AIDESLAFTFQRR

-707 TTVIPFP
+707 TTIIPFP

-732 LRRGITDATTEE
+732 LRRGITGATTEE

-767 KGLEWFEIEGEDG
+767 KGLEWFEIEGDDG
-780 KPYDGQSAFGPMAA
+780 KTYDGQSAFGPMAA
-794 HVYLANLLARVTEG
+794 HVYLANLFARVTEG

-868 VVKDFYGQFNPL
+868 VVKDFYGQFDPR

-887 RDASVSTVELFG
+887 RDASVSTVEMFG
-899 YDIPM
+899 YDIPV

-959 KFADGTNMRQD
+959 KDADGNNMRQD

-985 DPMLKQITGFVGRP
+985 DPIVKQITGFVGRP
-999 RKNALQREMSRLQID
+999 PKNALQREMSRLQID

-1039 NLAAFAEVFMQSPN
+1039 NLAAYAEMFMQSPN

-1086 ERMATMPEATRDYES
+1086 ERMATMPEAARDYES

-1110 SKQQSTNAELAWE
+1110 SKQQSTNAELAWS
-1123 QIGGKYGYEGMNI
+1123 QIGGKYGYEGMDI

>member
-1 MANQYSY
+1 MADQYSY

-18 LSDLKTNKEFL
+18 LSDLKTNKAFL

-66 QTTNEVTVAKD
+66 QTTNEMTVAKD

-112 GGEKIGD
+112 GAEKIGD
-119 YFMGTVSAPST
+119 YLGGTLSAPST
-130 YASAVAGVGSA
+130 YASAIAGIGSA

-163 KKIIKRSLV
+163 KHIIKRSLV

-236 KKLAETIDQ
+236 KKLAETVDQ

-250 ADRVKEAAAIAS
+250 ADRVKEAQAIAK

-268 VKDPAKKAKMEAATK
+268 AKDPAKAAKMEAATK
-283 TVLQAIDPN
+283 TVLQAIDEK
-292 LVREGNLV
+292 LVSEGNLV

-355 GKNKEAFLDVAKEYG
+355 GKNKEVFTDVAKQYG

-399 TAKRSQLE
+399 TARRSQLE

-447 KDVEN
+447 KEIEN

-486 SVLNTVTKGRK
+486 SVLDTVTKGRK

-512 LTKDNYVAD
+512 LTRDNYVAD

-578 AGNIDRQLKEK
+578 AGNIDRQLKQMGNEE
-589 AVNLLGDNH
+589 LG
-598 DTIKTIYKDSLKVDG
+598 
-613 GLNNKGF
+613 
-620 IDSLTSKYGKEKA
+620 TSVMDM
-633 ESFISTLKGTDFLGF
+633 L
-648 DVNHMFR
+648 R

-732 LRRGITDATTEE
+732 LRRGITGATTEE

-767 KGLEWFEIEGEDG
+767 KGLEWFEIEGDDG
-780 KPYDGQSAFGPMAA
+780 KTYDGQSAFGPMAA
-794 HVYLANLLARVTEG
+794 QVYLANLFARVTEG
-808 QPVKPTA
+808 QPIKPTA

-868 VVKDFYGQFNPL
+868 VVKDFYGQFDPR

-887 RDASVSTVELFG
+887 RDASVSTVEMFG
-899 YDIPM
+899 YDIPV

-935 PDTLAKFLEFANTS
+935 PDTLANFLEFANSS

-959 KFADGTNMRQD
+959 KDADGNNMRQD

-985 DPMLKQITGFVGRP
+985 DPIVKQITGFVGRP
-999 RKNALQREMSRLQID
+999 PKNALQREMSRLQID

-1086 ERMATMPEATRDYES
+1086 ERMATMPEAARDYES

-1110 SKQQSTNAELAWE
+1110 SKQQSTNAELAWD
-1123 QIGGKYGYEGMNI
+1123 QIGDKYGYAGMNI

>member
-77 IYFMNDDSVDVK
+77 IYFMNDDSVDIK

-112 GGEKIGD
+112 GAEKIGD
-119 YFMGTVSAPST
+119 YLGGTLSAPST
-130 YASAVAGVGSA
+130 YASAVAGIGSA

-163 KKIIKRSLV
+163 KKIIKRSLM

-181 AAFEYGNQKIRE
+181 VAFEYGNQKVRE
-193 SAAEDMDM
+193 SAAEDLDIK
-201 DYEVD
+201 YEVD

-250 ADRVKEAAAIAS
+250 ADRVKEAAAIAA
-262 QKVKDA
+262 QKVRDA
-268 VKDPAKKAKMEAATK
+268 AKDPAKKAKLEAATK
-283 TVLQAIDPN
+283 TVLQAIDEN

-316 LSQETIQRLS
+316 FSQETIQRLS

-355 GKNKEAFLDVAKEYG
+355 GKNKEAFIDVAKQYG

-399 TAKRSQLE
+399 SARRSQLE

-434 ATKDTQSVIWKNF
+434 ATKNTQSVIWKKF

-497 SGGATFRGS
+497 SGMATFNGS

-512 LTKDNYVAD
+512 LTRDNYVAD

-546 SHVVKDSLLS
+546 SYVVKDSVLS
-556 KAGAAANTL
+556 KLGAAANTL
-565 NTMSDFLVKRAII
+565 NTMSDFVVKRAII
-578 AGNIDRQLKEK
+578 AGNIDRKLKQMGNEE
-589 AVNLLGDNH
+589 LG
-598 DTIKTIYKDSLKVDG
+598 
-613 GLNNKGF
+613 
-620 IDSLTSKYGKEKA
+620 TSVMDM
-633 ESFISTLKGTDFLGF
+633 L
-648 DVNHMFR
+648 R

-682 FGGKDASGMNR
+682 FGGKDASGMNK
-693 AAADTIKF
+693 AAADTIKY

-707 TTVIPFP
+707 TTIVPFP

-732 LRRGITDATTEE
+732 LRRGITGATTEE

-767 KGLEWFEIEGEDG
+767 KGLEWFEIEGDDG
-780 KPYDGQSAFGPMAA
+780 KTYDGQSAFGPMAA
-794 HVYLANLLARVTEG
+794 HVYLANLFARVTEG

-861 SFTYPAA
+861 SFTYPTA
-868 VVKDFYGQFNPL
+868 VVKDFYGQFDPR

-887 RDASVSTVELFG
+887 RGATVGGDVPEGSHLYNIIDAVTPFDFPL
-899 YDIPM
+899 
-904 SSIQR
+904 SSFQR

-935 PDTLAKFLEFANTS
+935 PDTLANFLEFANSS

-959 KFADGTNMRQD
+959 KDADGNNMRQD

-985 DPMLKQITGFVGRP
+985 DPIVKQITGFVGRP
-999 RKNALQREMSRLQID
+999 PKNALQREMSRLQID

-1086 ERMATMPEATRDYES
+1086 ERMATMPEAARDYES

-1110 SKQQSTNAELAWE
+1110 SKQQNTNAELAWD
-1123 QIGGKYGYEGMNI
+1123 QIGGKYGYDGMNI

>member
-1 MANQYSY
+1 MADQYSY

-18 LSDLKTNKEFL
+18 LSDLRTNKQFL
-29 QDGITFLK
+29 QDGVNFLK

-66 QTTNEVTVAKD
+66 QTTNELTVAKD
-77 IYFMNDDSVDVK
+77 IYFMNDDSVDIK

-100 FDNAKGEGLFDR
+100 FDNAKGEGLWDR

-119 YFMGTVSAPST
+119 YLGGVFTAPST

-141 GTGAA
+141 GTGTA
-146 AIQATKAGSLAA
+146 AIQASKAASLAA

-181 AAFEYGNQKIRE
+181 AAFEYGNQKVRE
-193 SAAEDMDM
+193 SAAEDLDM
-201 DYEVD
+201 KYEVD

-250 ADRVKEAAAIAS
+250 ADRVKEAAAIAK
-262 QKVKDA
+262 QKVRDA
-268 VKDPAKKAKMEAATK
+268 AKDPAKKAKMEAATK

-355 GKNKEAFLDVAKEYG
+355 GKNKEVFTDVAKQYG

-382 EVSQAAKIL
+382 EVSQAARIL

-399 TAKRSQLE
+399 TARRSQLE

-447 KDVEN
+447 KEIEN

-486 SVLNTVTKGRK
+486 SVLDTITKGRK

-565 NTMSDFLVKRAII
+565 NTMSDFVVKRAII
-578 AGNIDRQLKEK
+578 TGNIDRQLKQMGNEE
-589 AVNLLGDNH
+589 LG
-598 DTIKTIYKDSLKVDG
+598 
-613 GLNNKGF
+613 
-620 IDSLTSKYGKEKA
+620 TSVMDM
-633 ESFISTLKGTDFLGF
+633 L
-648 DVNHMFR
+648 R

-669 ALDESLAFTFQRR
+669 AIDESLAFTFQRR

-732 LRRGITDATTEE
+732 LRRGITGATTEE

-767 KGLEWFEIEGEDG
+767 KGLEWFEIEGDDG
-780 KPYDGQSAFGPMAA
+780 KTYDGQSAFGPMAA
-794 HVYLANLLARVTEG
+794 QVYLANLFARVTEG

-923 KQLEDSLGISIA
+923 KQLEDSLGITVA

-1014 PFKLYNPYREQN
+1014 PFKLYNPYREKN

-1039 NLAAFAEVFMQSPN
+1039 NLAAYAEMFMQSPN

-1086 ERMATMPEATRDYES
+1086 ERMSTMPEAAHDYES

>member
-112 GGEKIGD
+112 GAEKIGD
-119 YFMGTVSAPST
+119 YLGGTLSAPST
-130 YASAVAGVGSA
+130 YASAVAGIGSA

-163 KKIIKRSLV
+163 KKIIKRSLM

-181 AAFEYGNQKIRE
+181 AAFEYGNQKVRE
-193 SAAEDMDM
+193 SAAEDLDM
-201 DYEVD
+201 KYEVD

-250 ADRVKEAAAIAS
+250 ADRVKEAAAIAA
-262 QKVKDA
+262 QKVRDA
-268 VKDPAKKAKMEAATK
+268 AKDPAKKAKLEAATK

-316 LSQETIQRLS
+316 FSQETIQRLS

-355 GKNKEAFLDVAKEYG
+355 GKNKEAFIDVAKEYG

-399 TAKRSQLE
+399 SARRSQLE

-434 ATKDTQSVIWKNF
+434 ATKNTQSVIWKSF
-447 KDVEN
+447 KDLEN

-512 LTKDNYVAD
+512 LTRDNYVAD

-565 NTMSDFLVKRAII
+565 NTMSDFIVKRAII
-578 AGNIDRQLKEK
+578 AGNIDRKLKQMGNEE
-589 AVNLLGDNH
+589 LG
-598 DTIKTIYKDSLKVDG
+598 
-613 GLNNKGF
+613 
-620 IDSLTSKYGKEKA
+620 TSVMDM
-633 ESFISTLKGTDFLGF
+633 L
-648 DVNHMFR
+648 R

-669 ALDESLAFTFQRR
+669 AIDESLAFTFQRR
-682 FGGKDASGMNR
+682 FGGKDASGMNK
-693 AAADTIKF
+693 AAADTIKY

-707 TTVIPFP
+707 TTIVPFP

-732 LRRGITDATTEE
+732 LRRGITGATTEE

-767 KGLEWFEIEGEDG
+767 KGLEWFEIEGDDG
-780 KPYDGQSAFGPMAA
+780 KTYDGQSAFGPMAA
-794 HVYLANLLARVTEG
+794 HVYLANLFARVTEG

-868 VVKDFYGQFNPL
+868 VVKDFYGQFDPR

-887 RDASVSTVELFG
+887 RDASVSTVEMFG
-899 YDIPM
+899 YDIPV
-904 SSIQR
+904 SSFQR

-935 PDTLAKFLEFANTS
+935 PETLAKFLEFANSS

-959 KFADGTNMRQD
+959 KDADGNNMRQD

-985 DPMLKQITGFVGRP
+985 DPIVKQITGFVGRP
-999 RKNALQREMSRLQID
+999 PKNTLQREMSRLQID

-1086 ERMATMPEATRDYES
+1086 ERMATMPEAARDYES

-1123 QIGGKYGYEGMNI
+1123 QIGGKYGYAGMNI

-1176 RDITQ
+1176 KDITQ

>member
-1 MANQYSY
+1 MADQYSY

-18 LSDLKTNKEFL
+18 LSDLKTNKAFL

-77 IYFMNDDSVDVK
+77 IYFMNDDSVDIK

-112 GGEKIGD
+112 GAEKIGD
-119 YFMGTVSAPST
+119 YLGGTLSAPST

-163 KKIIKRSLV
+163 KHIIKRSLV

-250 ADRVKEAAAIAS
+250 ADRVKEAQAIAA
-262 QKVKDA
+262 QKVRDA
-268 VKDPAKKAKMEAATK
+268 AKDPAKKAKMEAATK

-399 TAKRSQLE
+399 TARRSQLE

-434 ATKDTQSVIWKNF
+434 ATKDTQGVIWKTF

-512 LTKDNYVAD
+512 LTRDNYVAD

-546 SHVVKDSLLS
+546 SHVVKDSVLS
-556 KAGAAANTL
+556 KLGAAANTL
-565 NTMSDFLVKRAII
+565 NTMSDFVVKRAII
-578 AGNIDRQLKEK
+578 AGNIDRQLKQMGNEE
-589 AVNLLGDNH
+589 LG
-598 DTIKTIYKDSLKVDG
+598 
-613 GLNNKGF
+613 
-620 IDSLTSKYGKEKA
+620 TSVMDM
-633 ESFISTLKGTDFLGF
+633 L
-648 DVNHMFR
+648 R

-701 IHNYGL
+701 IHNYGF
-707 TTVIPFP
+707 TTLIPFP

-732 LRRGITDATTEE
+732 LRRGITGATTEE

-780 KPYDGQSAFGPMAA
+780 KTYDGQSAFGPMAA
-794 HVYLANLLARVTEG
+794 QVYLANLFARVTEG

-829 FRPGTGFIDN
+829 FRPGTGLVEN
-839 AVRGFEAGSWEP
+839 ALRGFEAGSWEP

-868 VVKDFYGQFNPL
+868 VVKDFYGQFDPR

-887 RDASVSTVELFG
+887 RDASVSTVEMFG
-899 YDIPM
+899 YDIPV

-909 VTRHLPDFDSDKIS
+909 ITRHLPDFDSDKIS

-959 KFADGTNMRQD
+959 KDADGNNMRQD

-985 DPMLKQITGFVGRP
+985 DPIVKQITGFVGRP
-999 RKNALQREMSRLQID
+999 PKNALQREMSRLQID

-1033 QQKLQG
+1033 QQKMQG
-1039 NLAAFAEVFMQSPN
+1039 NLAAFAEVFMESRN
-1053 YTSAAN
+1053 YTSASN
-1059 DADKRTRLGEFLK
+1059 DADKRTRLTEFLK

-1086 ERMATMPEATRDYES
+1086 ERMATMPEASRDYES

-1123 QIGGKYGYEGMNI
+1123 QIGGKYGYAGMNI
-1136 NEVFDAVDSSTD
+1136 NEVFDEVDSSTD

-1166 DLGKNYGSFV
+1166 DLGKNYGSFI

>member
-1 MANQYSY
+1 MADQYSY

-18 LSDLKTNKEFL
+18 LSDLRTNKQFL
-29 QDGITFLK
+29 QDGVNFLK

-66 QTTNEVTVAKD
+66 QSTNEVTVAKD
-77 IYFMNDDSVDVK
+77 IYFMNDDSVDIK

-100 FDNAKGEGLFDR
+100 FDNAKGEGLWDR

-119 YFMGTVSAPST
+119 YLGGVFSAPST

-146 AIQATKAGSLAA
+146 AIQASKAASLAA

-181 AAFEYGNQKIRE
+181 AAFEYGNQKVRE
-193 SAAEDMDM
+193 SAAEDLDM
-201 DYEVD
+201 KYEVD

-250 ADRVKEAAAIAS
+250 ADRVKEAAAIAA
-262 QKVKDA
+262 QKVRDA
-268 VKDPAKKAKMEAATK
+268 AKDPAKKAKMEAATK

-292 LVREGNLV
+292 LVSEGNLV

-355 GKNKEAFLDVAKEYG
+355 GKNKEIFTDVAKQYG

-399 TAKRSQLE
+399 TARRSQLE

-447 KDVEN
+447 KEIEN

-486 SVLNTVTKGRK
+486 SVLDTITRGRK

-512 LTKDNYVAD
+512 LTRDNYVAD

-565 NTMSDFLVKRAII
+565 NTMSDFIVKRAII
-578 AGNIDRQLKEK
+578 AGNIDRQLKQMGNEE
-589 AVNLLGDNH
+589 LG
-598 DTIKTIYKDSLKVDG
+598 
-613 GLNNKGF
+613 
-620 IDSLTSKYGKEKA
+620 TSVMDM
-633 ESFISTLKGTDFLGF
+633 L
-648 DVNHMFR
+648 R

-669 ALDESLAFTFQRR
+669 AIDESLAFTFQRR

-693 AAADTIKF
+693 AAAETIQF
-701 IHNYGL
+701 IHNYGF
-707 TTVIPFP
+707 TTIIPFP

-732 LRRGITDATTEE
+732 LRRGITGATTEE

-767 KGLEWFEIEGEDG
+767 KGLEWFEIEGDDG
-780 KPYDGQSAFGPMAA
+780 KTYDGQSAFGPMAA
-794 HVYLANLLARVTEG
+794 HVYLANLFARVTEG

-868 VVKDFYGQFNPL
+868 VVKDFYGQFDPR

-887 RDASVSTVELFG
+887 RDASVSTVEMFG
-899 YDIPM
+899 YDIPV

-923 KQLEDSLGISIA
+923 KQLEDSLGISVA

-959 KFADGTNMRQD
+959 KDADGNNMRQD

-985 DPMLKQITGFVGRP
+985 DPIVKQITGFVGRP
-999 RKNALQREMSRLQID
+999 PKNALQREMSRLQID

-1039 NLAAFAEVFMQSPN
+1039 NLAAYAEMFMQSPN

-1086 ERMATMPEATRDYES
+1086 ERMATMPEAARDYES

-1110 SKQQSTNAELAWE
+1110 SKQQSTNAELAWQ
-1123 QIGGKYGYEGMNI
+1123 QIGGKYGYEGMDI
-1136 NEVFDAVDSSTD
+1136 NEVFDVVDSSTD

>member
-77 IYFMNDDSVDVK
+77 IYFMNDDSVDIK

-119 YFMGTVSAPST
+119 YLGGTLSAPST
-130 YASAVAGVGSA
+130 YASAVAGIGSA

-163 KKIIKRSLV
+163 KKIIKRSLM
-172 AGMADGAVG
+172 AGMADGAIG
-181 AAFEYGNQKIRE
+181 AAFEYGNQKVRE
-193 SAAEDMDM
+193 SAAEDLDM
-201 DYEVD
+201 KYEVD

-236 KKLAETIDQ
+236 KKLAETIDK

-250 ADRVKEAAAIAS
+250 ADRVKEAAAIAA
-262 QKVKDA
+262 QKVRDA
-268 VKDPAKKAKMEAATK
+268 AKDPAKKAKMEAATK

-355 GKNKEAFLDVAKEYG
+355 GKNKEVFTDVAKQYG

-399 TAKRSQLE
+399 TARRSQLE

-447 KDVEN
+447 KEIEN

-512 LTKDNYVAD
+512 LTRDNYVAD
-521 ALVTMLQSEAPEKF
+521 ALVTILQSQAPEKF

-565 NTMSDFLVKRAII
+565 NTMSDFVVKRAII
-578 AGNIDRQLKEK
+578 TGNIDRKLKQMGNEE
-589 AVNLLGDNH
+589 LG
-598 DTIKTIYKDSLKVDG
+598 
-613 GLNNKGF
+613 
-620 IDSLTSKYGKEKA
+620 TSVMDM
-633 ESFISTLKGTDFLGF
+633 L
-648 DVNHMFR
+648 R
-655 KGTVSQLPDDVLND
+655 KGTVSQLPDDVLNN

-707 TTVIPFP
+707 TTIIPFP

-732 LRRGITDATTEE
+732 LRRGITGATTEE

-767 KGLEWFEIEGEDG
+767 KGLEWFEIEGDDG
-780 KPYDGQSAFGPMAA
+780 KTYDGQSAFGPMAA

-868 VVKDFYGQFNPL
+868 VVKDFYGQFDPR

-887 RDASVSTVELFG
+887 RDASVSTVEMFG
-899 YDIPM
+899 YDIPV

-935 PDTLAKFLEFANTS
+935 PDTLANFLEFANSS

-959 KFADGTNMRQD
+959 KDADGNNMRQD

-985 DPMLKQITGFVGRP
+985 DPIVKQITGFVGRP
-999 RKNALQREMSRLQID
+999 PKNALQREMSRLQID

-1039 NLAAFAEVFMQSPN
+1039 NLAAFAEVFMQSSN

-1086 ERMATMPEATRDYES
+1086 ERMATMPEASRDYES

-1123 QIGGKYGYEGMNI
+1123 QIGGKYGYAGMNI
-1136 NEVFDAVDSSTD
+1136 NEVFDEVDSSTD

>member
-1 MANQYSY
+1 MADQYSY

-18 LSDLKTNKEFL
+18 LSDLRTNKQFL
-29 QDGITFLK
+29 QDGVNFLK

-66 QTTNEVTVAKD
+66 QTTNELTVAKD

-119 YFMGTVSAPST
+119 YLGGVFTAPST

-146 AIQATKAGSLAA
+146 AIQASKAASLAA

-181 AAFEYGNQKIRE
+181 AAFEYGNQKVRE
-193 SAAEDMDM
+193 SAAEDLDM
-201 DYEVD
+201 KYEVD

-250 ADRVKEAAAIAS
+250 ADRVKEAAAIAK
-262 QKVKDA
+262 QKVRDA
-268 VKDPAKKAKMEAATK
+268 AKDPAKKAKMEAATK

-355 GKNKEAFLDVAKEYG
+355 GKNKEVFTDVAKQYG

-382 EVSQAAKIL
+382 EVSQAARIL

-399 TAKRSQLE
+399 TARRSQLE

-447 KDVEN
+447 KDIEN

-486 SVLNTVTKGRK
+486 SVLDTITRGRK

-512 LTKDNYVAD
+512 LTRDNYVAD

-565 NTMSDFLVKRAII
+565 NTMSDFVVKRAII
-578 AGNIDRQLKEK
+578 AGNIDRKLKQMGNEE
-589 AVNLLGDNH
+589 LG
-598 DTIKTIYKDSLKVDG
+598 
-613 GLNNKGF
+613 
-620 IDSLTSKYGKEKA
+620 TSVMDM
-633 ESFISTLKGTDFLGF
+633 L
-648 DVNHMFR
+648 R

-669 ALDESLAFTFQRR
+669 AIDESLAFTFQRR

-707 TTVIPFP
+707 TTIIPFP

-732 LRRGITDATTEE
+732 LRRGITGATTEE

-767 KGLEWFEIEGEDG
+767 KGLEWFEIEGDDG
-780 KPYDGQSAFGPMAA
+780 KTYDGQSAFGPMAA
-794 HVYLANLLARVTEG
+794 HVYLANLFARVTEG

-868 VVKDFYGQFNPL
+868 VVKDFYGQFDPR

-887 RDASVSTVELFG
+887 RDASVSTVEMFG
-899 YDIPM
+899 YDIPV

-959 KFADGTNMRQD
+959 KDADGNNMRQD

-985 DPMLKQITGFVGRP
+985 DPIVKQITGFVGRP
-999 RKNALQREMSRLQID
+999 PKNALQREMSRLQID

-1039 NLAAFAEVFMQSPN
+1039 NLAAYAEMFMQSPN

-1086 ERMATMPEATRDYES
+1086 ERMATMPEAARDYES

-1110 SKQQSTNAELAWE
+1110 SKQQSTNAELAWS
-1123 QIGGKYGYEGMNI
+1123 QIGGKYGYEGMDI